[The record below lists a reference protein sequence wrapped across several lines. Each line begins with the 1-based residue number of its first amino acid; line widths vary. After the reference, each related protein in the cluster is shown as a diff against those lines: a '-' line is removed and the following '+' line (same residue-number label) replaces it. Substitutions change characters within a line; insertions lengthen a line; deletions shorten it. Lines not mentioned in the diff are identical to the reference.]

1 MASVFADFKEGQK
14 IGAGDRLASSLNP
27 IPPAHDP
34 HRLREF
40 YYFTNPGSIYP
51 GLRYCLFHENGPKLP
66 RSEEIAWINIYVAF
80 WTAVGELIQFG
91 EGPAKGSW
99 VKTFDAWKELANVL
113 IRGYSNGRLQAWTLP
128 CLYVV
133 GKYLRVFAMSADA
146 EIQAQGGAFG
156 SFQDDFASEF
166 EKSAKLED
174 TARMINRMF
183 ILCLSDR

>member
-1 MASVFADFKEGQK
+1 M
-14 IGAGDRLASSLNP
+14 
-27 IPPAHDP
+27 
-34 HRLREF
+34 
-40 YYFTNPGSIYP
+40 
-51 GLRYCLFHENGPKLP
+51 
-66 RSEEIAWINIYVAF
+66 
-80 WTAVGELIQFG
+80 
-91 EGPAKGSW
+91 
-99 VKTFDAWKELANVL
+99 ANVL